1 MSNQRNYLEEARQ
14 NVLNLAYDLDLTMK
28 ALDAFVSA
36 GYKYFDPMR
45 QEDRDRNE
53 FFTGL
58 SMMRNALFN
67 RYNQQMANCFALVGV
82 ANPEMLEFAKKKFK
96 ERFGGDYSIIEF
108 LDKNGHLPSSWLSS
122 EKDEFKKRVAEELAK
137 MGKH

>member
-28 ALDAFVSA
+28 ALDSFRSA
-36 GYKYFDPMR
+36 GYKYFDLMR
-45 QEDRDRNE
+45 QEDRDRND
-53 FFTGL
+53 FFAGL
-58 SMMRNALFN
+58 DMMRNALLN

-82 ANPEMLEFAKKKFK
+82 ANPEMLEFAKKKFE
-96 ERFGGDYSIIEF
+96 ERFGGDYSIMEF

-122 EKDEFKKRVAEELAK
+122 EADEFKKEIAEEIVK
-137 MGKH
+137 MNKP

>member
-1 MSNQRNYLEEARQ
+1 MSNQRKYLEEARQ

-28 ALDAFVSA
+28 ALDSFRSA

-58 SMMRNALFN
+58 AMMRNALLN

-82 ANPEMLEFAKKKFK
+82 VNPEMIEFAKKKFK
-96 ERFGGDYSIIEF
+96 ERFGGDYSIMEF

-122 EKDEFKKRVAEELAK
+122 EADEFKKEVAEELAK
-137 MGKH
+137 MSKH